1 VPRARTAAQPTARR
15 PRPVRAPLGALLC
28 LAATALALAF
38 TFVPIAPA
46 ARPVA
51 AAGGVTLQAS
61 ALLAGHGRV
70 GSWMAIAVT
79 VANDGPGLTGELR
92 INGGAQGRTRFG
104 LPVDLPTGSRKS
116 LELYAQPPAFG
127 QTLDVSLVT
136 TAGTAATAKVTYSVP
151 DNAQLVV
158 GVLAEKPA
166 PVVAALRLPPS
177 VNGTPAVI
185 VQLTVADLPGRVEAW
200 DPIDRL
206 VWQDVD
212 ASTLRPDQLAA
223 MRGWLA
229 GGGRLTIVGGTSGA
243 SSLAGL
249 PDDLLPYRPRAT
261 TDISPKALQDL
272 VGPIATS
279 IQTIPAMTGDRSAV
293 HGRILAA
300 SGDQVFAAEAT
311 FGSGAVTLLGVD
323 PTGDWLARTPASDAV
338 WNRLVPPRSLGAQLV
353 TGDDSQMLNALNTLP
368 SLALPPIGG
377 LLILLFGYI
386 LLVGPLNYLLL
397 RRLDRREWAWV
408 TMPLLV
414 VGFAAAAYLYGNT
427 LRGGQ
432 VIINSVAIV
441 HGAPDTT
448 VATATAYVGVF
459 SPTRET
465 YQLEIPGGAL
475 LSPPTSGDLI
485 SGFDGTQNGGILDIL
500 QGDTARVRD
509 LAVGY
514 GSLRAV
520 RAEVPVTGPQVT
532 AVLRLEGDHLTG
544 TVTNKST
551 MTLEKPA
558 VVVGSSVAVLADLAP
573 EASVAV
579 DLPVGTGAA
588 DQPIADRI
596 LGSAFFGGQPF
607 GGSPD
612 DQRLLVR
619 QAILNQL
626 TFDQMTGMSTT
637 LSTDG
642 AVLLA
647 FGRGDIVGAR
657 LTGTPATSS
666 GDVLY
671 FVPLPIAIHGQVTFT
686 GDLMQGTTV
695 SSDGQV
701 NGKGGGGGP
710 AMIFFQGGTLT
721 QAYRPPSFDGVL
733 STSKL
738 VLAVNQ
744 NTVGAPGGIV
754 QPSGPGDAPLTAQE
768 QTQSS
773 IDGMPVIELFDR
785 TSGAWVRLAHF
796 SASSP
801 VSVAEPGRY
810 VDPTSGTVLVRFR
823 TGDQN
828 GLGFSF
834 QVQLEGTVQ

>member
-1 VPRARTAAQPTARR
+1 MPGARTAAVSTARR
-15 PRPVRAPLGALLC
+15 LRLVRPPAAALIG
-28 LAATALALAF
+28 LAAFALAF
-38 TFVPIAPA
+38 ALAGPA
-46 ARPVA
+46 AHPVA
-51 AAGGVTLQAS
+51 AAGSVTLEARG
-61 ALLAGHGRV
+61 LLAGHGRV

-92 INGGAQGRTRFG
+92 LNGGAQGRTRFG

-127 QTLDVSLVT
+127 QFIDVSLVT
-136 TAGTAATAKVTYSVP
+136 AAGTAATARVTYSVP
-151 DNAQLVV
+151 DNTQLVV

-185 VQLTVADLPGRVEAW
+185 VPLTVADLPGRVEAW

-206 VWQDVD
+206 VWQDTD
-212 ASTLRPDQLAA
+212 SSTLRPDQLAA

-243 SSLAGL
+243 GSLAKL
-249 PDDLLPYRPRAT
+249 DDLLPYRPLAT

-272 VGPIATS
+272 VGTMTTTV
-279 IQTIPAMTGDRSAV
+279 QTIPAMTADRGAV

-300 SGDQVFAAEAT
+300 SGDQVVAAEAV

-338 WNRLVPPRSLGAQLV
+338 WNRIVAPRSFSSQLV
-353 TGDDSQMLNALNTLP
+353 MGDDSQLLNAVNTLP

-377 LLILLFGYI
+377 LLLLLAGYI
-386 LLVGPLNYLLL
+386 LLVGPLNYFLL
-397 RRLDRREWAWV
+397 RRLDRREWAWI

-414 VGFAAAAYLYGNT
+414 VGFAVAAYVYGST

-441 HGAPDTT
+441 RGAPDTT

-465 YQLEIPGGAL
+465 YQLEVPGGAL
-475 LSPPTSGDLI
+475 LSPPTSGDLVM
-485 SGFDGTQNGGILDIL
+485 SFDGTQNAGALDIL

-520 RAEVPVTGPQVT
+520 RAEVPVAGPLIS
-532 AVLRLEGDHLTG
+532 AELRLEGDHLKG
-544 TVTNKST
+544 TVTNKSS

-558 VVVGSSVAVLADLAP
+558 LVLGGSVAVLADLAP
-573 EASVAV
+573 GASAAV
-579 DLPVGTGAA
+579 DFPVGTSSP
-588 DQPIADRI
+588 DQRISDRI
-596 LGSAFFGGQPF
+596 LGDIFFGGQPF
-607 GGSPD
+607 GGSAD
-612 DQRLLVR
+612 DQRLQVR

-626 TFDQMTGMSTT
+626 TFDPNTGATTT
-637 LSTDG
+637 LSADG
-642 AVLLA
+642 AVLIA

-657 LTGTPATSS
+657 LAGTTTTSS

-686 GDLMQGTTV
+686 GDLMQATTI
-695 SSDGQV
+695 STDGQLM
-701 NGKGGGGGP
+701 GKGGGP
-710 AMIFFQGGTLT
+710 PNVFFQGGTLT
-721 QAYRPPSFDGVL
+721 QAYRPPVFEGTL

-738 VLAVNQ
+738 ILAINQ
-744 NTVGAPGGIV
+744 SVVGVPRADVRPT
-754 QPSGPGDAPLTAQE
+754 GPGDADLTPDEDRQV
-768 QTQSS
+768 Q
-773 IDGMPVIELFDR
+773 IDGTPFVELFDR
-785 TSGAWVRLAHF
+785 QSGGWVRLAHF
-796 SASSP
+796 DPSAS
-801 VSVAEPGRY
+801 VSVAEPARY

-823 TGDQN
+823 TSDQN
-828 GLGFSF
+828 GVGFAF
-834 QVQLEGTVQ
+834 LLQLEGKIQ

>member
-1 VPRARTAAQPTARR
+1 M
-15 PRPVRAPLGALLC
+15 G
-28 LAATALALAF
+28 LAATALALAL
-38 TFVPIAPA
+38 TLAPVGPA
-46 ARPVA
+46 SRPVA
-51 AAGGVTLQAS
+51 AAAGVTLQAN

-79 VANDGPGLTGELR
+79 VANDGPAITGELR

-116 LELYAQPPAFG
+116 LEMYAQPPAFG
-127 QTLDVSLVT
+127 QTIDVSLVT
-136 TAGTAATAKVTYSVP
+136 AGGTAATAKVAYTVP

-177 VNGTPAVI
+177 INGTPTII
-185 VQLTVADLPGRVEAW
+185 VQLTVDDLPGRVEAW

-206 VWQDVD
+206 IWQDVD
-212 ASTLRPDQLAA
+212 SSTLSKDQLEA

-243 SSLAGL
+243 SSLAKL

-261 TDISPKALQDL
+261 TDISPQALQDL
-272 VGPIATS
+272 VGPITS
-279 IQTIPAMTGDRSAV
+279 TVQAIPAMTADRSTV
-293 HGRILAA
+293 RGRILAA
-300 SGDQVFAAEAT
+300 SGDQVIAAEET

-338 WNRLVPPRSLGAQLV
+338 WNRIVPPRALGVQLV
-353 TGDDSQMLNALNTLP
+353 SGDDSQLLNALNTLP

-386 LLVGPLNYLLL
+386 LLVGPVNYLLL

-408 TMPLLV
+408 TMPFLV

-441 HGAPDTT
+441 RGAPDTT
-448 VATATAYVGVF
+448 AATAVAYVGVF
-459 SPTRET
+459 SPTREI

-475 LSPPTSGDLI
+475 LSPPTSGDML
-485 SGFDGTQNGGILDIL
+485 SGFDGTQNGGALDIL

-514 GSLRAV
+514 GALRAV
-520 RAEVPVTGPQVT
+520 RAEVPIAGPELSAT
-532 AVLRLEGDHLTG
+532 LRLEGDRLKG

-551 MTLEKPA
+551 LTLEKPA
-558 VVVGSSVAVLADLAP
+558 VVVGGSVAVLADLAP
-573 EASVAV
+573 GASQVI
-579 DLPVGTGAA
+579 DLPIGGGPV
-588 DQPIADRI
+588 DQPITDRI
-596 LGSAFFGGQPF
+596 LGNIFFGGQPF
-607 GGSPD
+607 GGTPD

-626 TFDQMTGMSTT
+626 TVDPFTGSWTP

-647 FGRGDIVGAR
+647 FGRGDVVGAR
-657 LTGTPATSS
+657 LAGAAATST

-671 FVPLPIAIHGQVTFT
+671 FVPLPIAIHGQVVFT

-701 NGKGGGGGP
+701 TGKGGGGGP
-710 AMIFFQGGTLT
+710 TMVFFQGGTLT
-721 QAYRPPSFDGVL
+721 QAYRPPTFDGAL

-738 VLAVNQ
+738 ILALNQ
-744 NTVGAPGGIV
+744 NSVGVAQDTVSPT
-754 QPSGPGDAPLTAQE
+754 GPGDTPLTDQE
-768 QTQSS
+768 QNQAST
-773 IDGMPVIELFDR
+773 DGTPAIELFDR
-785 TSGAWVRLAHF
+785 MSGSWVRLAHF
-796 SASSP
+796 NTSR
-801 VSVAEPGRY
+801 SVAVTDPGRY

-828 GLGFSF
+828 GVGFSF
-834 QVQLEGTVQ
+834 QMQLEGTVQ

>member
-1 VPRARTAAQPTARR
+1 MPRARTAASPTARR
-15 PRPVRAPLGALLC
+15 PRPVRRPLVAVV
-28 LAATALALAF
+28 LAASALAF
-38 TFVPIAPA
+38 ALTVAPVGPA
-46 ARPVA
+46 AHPVA
-51 AAGGVTLQAS
+51 AAGGVTLQAN

-79 VANDGPGLTGELR
+79 VANDGPAITGELR
-92 INGGAQGRTRFG
+92 LNGGAQGRTRFG

-127 QTLDVSLVT
+127 QTVDVTLVT
-136 TAGTAATAKVTYSVP
+136 TTGTVAGAKVTYSVP

-166 PVVAALRLPPS
+166 PIVAGLRLPPS
-177 VNGTPAVI
+177 INGTPAVI

-212 ASTLRPDQLAA
+212 ASTLSKDQLQA

-243 SSLAGL
+243 SSLAQL
-249 PDDLLPYRPRAT
+249 PDDLLPFRPRAT
-261 TDISPKALQDL
+261 TDVSPRTLQDL
-272 VGPIATS
+272 VGPITTTVQS
-279 IQTIPAMTGDRSAV
+279 ISAMTGDRNAV

-300 SGDQVFAAEAT
+300 SGDQVIAAEAT
-311 FGSGAVTLLGVD
+311 FGSGGVTILGVD

-338 WNRLVPPRSLGAQLV
+338 WNRIVPPRALSAQLV
-353 TGDDSQMLNALNTLP
+353 TGDDSQLLNALNTLP

-459 SPTRET
+459 SPSRET

-475 LSPPTSGDLI
+475 LSPPTSGDLL

-520 RAEVPVTGPQVT
+520 RAEMPIAGPQVS
-532 AVLRLEGDHLTG
+532 ADLHLEGDHLKG
-544 TVTNKST
+544 TLTNKST
-551 MTLEKPA
+551 LTLEKPA
-558 VVVGSSVAVLADLAP
+558 IVLGNSVAVLADLAP
-573 EASVAV
+573 GASVAV
-579 DLPVGTGAA
+579 DLPAGTGSS
-588 DQPIADRI
+588 DQRIADKI
-596 LGSAFFGGQPF
+596 LGDIFFGGPS

-626 TFDQMTGMSTT
+626 TFDQNTGQSTT
-637 LSTDG
+637 LSPDG
-642 AVLLA
+642 AVFLA

-657 LTGTPATSS
+657 LDGAQATST

-671 FVPLPIAIHGQVTFT
+671 FVPLAVGIHGKVTFT
-686 GDLMQGTTV
+686 GDLMLGTSV
-695 SSDGQV
+695 SSDGQII
-701 NGKGGGGGP
+701 GKGGGGGP
-710 AMIFFQGGTLT
+710 SMVFFQGGTLT
-721 QAYRPPSFDGVL
+721 QAYRPPVFEGTFT
-733 STSKL
+733 TSRL
-738 VLAVNQ
+738 ILAVNQ
-744 NTVGAPGGIV
+744 NTVGAPSGAV
-754 QPSGPGDAPLTAQE
+754 APSGPGDGPLTAQE
-768 QTQSS
+768 QGQTSL
-773 IDGMPVIELFDR
+773 DGTPAIELFDR
-785 TSGAWVRLAHF
+785 TSGSWVRLAHF
-796 SASSP
+796 NASS
-801 VSVAEPGRY
+801 SVAVTDPGRY
-810 VDPTSGTVLVRFR
+810 VDPTAGTVLVRFR

-828 GLGFSF
+828 GVQFSF
-834 QVQLEGTVQ
+834 QIQLEGTVQ